1 MTSRRPL
8 VIEDGLVSE
17 LSQGDTVQTGGSST
31 EVVAGSGLV
40 GGGSVGPNIR
50 LDFAVAPNPS
60 GVIYVGDTIGNDGVA
75 SANATVALASGNKA
89 AAEGSTALSSGNAAL
104 STAVD
109 ALASGNA
116 ALDLVPTLVGGGP
129 TAVLT
134 AASAVASG
142 YSVGVD
148 DAGKVQSIGLTVTS
162 IPISFPSSAVV
173 FDTDNTNTGPAVYDS
188 TNNRVV
194 ITYRDSGSSYY
205 GKALVG
211 TVSGTSISFGTA
223 VVFESANTTYIS
235 ATYDSTNNRV
245 VISYRDN
252 GNSGYG
258 TAIVGTVSGTSISF
272 GTAVVFESANSY
284 YISATY
290 DSTNNRVV
298 ISYRD
303 NGNSSYGTTIVG
315 TVSGTSIS
323 FGTAVVF
330 NSASTTLI
338 SSAYDSTNNR
348 VVMAYHDDG
357 NSSFGTAVVGTV
369 SGTSI
374 SFGTPVVFESATTNY
389 ISCIYDSINDRIV
402 IAYQDAGS
410 GNYGTAIVGTVSGT
424 SISFGTAVVFEAA
437 ATTYSTSTYD
447 FKNNRVVIVYTDNGN
462 SSYGTAIVGTV
473 SGTSISFDT
482 PVVFASSAAWTESS
496 PTYDSTSDQVVIPYR
511 DAGNSYRGTAI
522 VGSSLGE
529 TSYRPTINS
538 YPNFLGISQS
548 TVASGSPCLVNL
560 PGALYTDPT
569 ASLTTG
575 EFYYADPTT
584 SGVTTTSTKPASWD
598 GQVPWNYIGR
608 AVTSSGLML
617 LKSI

>member
-1 MTSRRPL
+1 MTSLRPL
-8 VIEDGLVSE
+8 VIQDGLISE
-17 LSQGDTVQTGGSST
+17 LSAGDTVQTGGSST

-75 SANATVALASGNKA
+75 SVNATVALASGNKA
-89 AAEGSTALSSGNAAL
+89 ATEGSTALSSGNAAL
-104 STAVD
+104 STAFG

-116 ALDLVPTLVGGGP
+116 ALDLVPTLGGGGP

-162 IPISFPSSAVV
+162 NSLSFPSSAVV
-173 FDTDNTNTGPAVYDS
+173 FEAAPVSDTS
-188 TNNRVV
+188 T
-194 ITYRDSGSSYY
+194 
-205 GKALVG
+205 
-211 TVSGTSISFGTA
+211 
-223 VVFESANTTYIS
+223 
-235 ATYDSTNNRV
+235 TYDSTNNRV
-245 VISYRDN
+245 VIAYKDLDN
-252 GNSGYG
+252 SQYG

-272 GTAVVFESANSY
+272 GTAVVFESATTDN
-284 YISATY
+284 ISSTY
-290 DSTNNRVV
+290 DSTNNKVV
-298 ISYRD
+298 ITYWD
-303 NGNSSYGTTIVG
+303 EGNSYYGTAIVG

-330 NSASTTLI
+330 LSSTTYTTN
-338 SSAYDSTNNR
+338 AVYDSTNDR
-348 VVMAYHDDG
+348 VVVAYTNG
-357 NSSFGTAVVGTV
+357 GSSFAGTAVVGTV

-374 SFGTPVVFESATTNY
+374 SFGTPVVFEASAVDYNSAT
-389 ISCIYDSINDRIV
+389 YDSTNDRVV
-402 IAYQDAGS
+402 IAYRDT
-410 GNYGTAIVGTVSGT
+410 GNSSYGTAIVGTVSGT
-424 SISFGTAVVFEAA
+424 SISFGTAVVFES
-437 ATTYSTSTYD
+437 ATMLGSSCTYDSTNDRVVISYRDSSHSYYGTSIVGTVSGTSISFGTVVEFQASGVYDIASTYD
-447 FKNNRVVIVYTDNGN
+447 SSSGKIIIAFRDAGN
-462 SSYGTAIVGTV
+462 LEYGTAIVGTV
-473 SGTSISFDT
+473 SGTSISFAT
-482 PVVFASSAAWTESS
+482 AVVFESAVSQQIS
-496 PTYDSTSDQVVIPYR
+496 ITYDSTNSNAVIAYK
-511 DAGNSYRGTAI
+511 DEGNLQHGTAI
-522 VGSSLGE
+522 VANTLGGT
-529 TSYRPTINS
+529 TSRPTLNS

-569 ASLTTG
+569 AGLTTG
-575 EFYYADPTT
+575 EFYYVDPTT
-584 SGVTTTSTKPASWD
+584 SGVTATSTKPASWN

>member
-1 MTSRRPL
+1 MVSRRPL

-17 LSQGDTVQTGGSST
+17 LSQGDLVQTGGSST
-31 EVVAGSGLV
+31 ELVAGSGLV

-75 SANATVALASGNKA
+75 SVNATIALASGNKA
-89 AAEGSTALSSGNAAL
+89 NTESFTALSSGNAAL
-104 STAVD
+104 STAVG

-162 IPISFPSSAVV
+162 NPLSFPSSAVV
-173 FDTDNTNTGPAVYDS
+173 F
-188 TNNRVV
+188 
-194 ITYRDSGSSYY
+194 
-205 GKALVG
+205 
-211 TVSGTSISFGTA
+211 
-223 VVFESANTTYIS
+223 ESANSQRIS
-235 ATYDSTNNRV
+235 TTYDSTNNRV
-245 VISYRDN
+245 VIAYADV
-252 GNSGYG
+252 GNSYYG

-272 GTAVVFESANSY
+272 GTAVVFESGNTDYLSSTYDSTNDRVVFAYSDVNNSSY
-284 YISATY
+284 GTAIVGTVSGTSISFGSPVVFEAATTFDTSSTY

-298 ISYRD
+298 IVYND
-303 NGNSSYGTTIVG
+303 AAAGGYNTALVC

-330 NSASTTLI
+330 GSANTNYLSST
-338 SSAYDSTNNR
+338 YDSTNNR
-348 VVMAYHDDG
+348 VVVAYRDFG
-357 NSSFGTAVVGTV
+357 NSS
-369 SGTSI
+369 
-374 SFGTPVVFESATTNY
+374 
-389 ISCIYDSINDRIV
+389 
-402 IAYQDAGS
+402 
-410 GNYGTAIVGTVSGT
+410 YGTAIVGTVSGT
-424 SISFGTAVVFEAA
+424 SISFGTAVVFESSDMVGSSC
-437 ATTYSTSTYD
+437 TYDSTNDRVVIAYRAGAHSYYGTSIVGTVSGTSISFGTLVQFQASGVYDITSTYD
-447 FKNNRVVIVYTDNGN
+447 SSSGKVIIAYRDAGN
-462 SSYGTAIVGTV
+462 SEYGTAIVGTV
-473 SGTSISFDT
+473 SGTSISFAT
-482 PVVFASSAAWTESS
+482 AVVFESAVSQDVS
-496 PTYDSTSDQVVIPYR
+496 ITYDSTNSNAVIAYR
-511 DAGNSYRGTAI
+511 DEGNANYGTAI
-522 VGSSLGE
+522 VANTLGAT
-529 TSYRPTINS
+529 TSRPTINS
-538 YPNFLGISQS
+538 YTNFLGISQS

-569 ASLTTG
+569 AGLTPG
-575 EFYYADPTT
+575 EFYYVDPTT

-598 GQVPWNYIGR
+598 GQVPWDYIGR

>member
-40 GGGSVGPNIR
+40 GGGSIGPNIR

-75 SANATVALASGNKA
+75 SVNATVALASGNKA
-89 AAEGSTALSSGNAAL
+89 ATEGSTALSSGNAAL
-104 STAVD
+104 STAVG

-162 IPISFPSSAVV
+162 NPLSFPSSEVV
-173 FDTDNTNTGPAVYDS
+173 FESASSVYFAPTYDS
-188 TNNRVV
+188 SNNRVV
-194 ITYRDSGSSYY
+194 ISYQDNGNSGY
-205 GKALVG
+205 GTSIVG
-211 TVSGTSISFGTA
+211 TVSGTSITFGTA
-223 VVFESANTTYIS
+223 VVFQSSASYYIAS
-235 ATYDSTNNRV
+235 TYDSTNNKV
-245 VISYRDN
+245 VIAYY

-272 GTAVVFESANSY
+272 GSAVVFESAVIGQPSV
-284 YISATY
+284 TY

-298 ISYRD
+298 IVYPDDANSY
-303 NGNSSYGTTIVG
+303 YGTSIVG

-323 FGTAVVF
+323 FGSAVVF
-330 NSASTTLI
+330 ESAG
-338 SSAYDSTNNR
+338 SSNTFATYDSTNDR
-348 VVMAYHDDG
+348 VVVINVDGG
-357 NSSFGTAVVGTV
+357 NSYYGTAYVGTV

-374 SFGTPVVFESATTNY
+374 SFGTKVVFEPS
-389 ISCIYDSINDRIV
+389 SCDYFQCVYDSTNDRVV
-402 IAYQDAGS
+402 IAYRHTS
-410 GNYGTAIVGTVSGT
+410 NSNYGTAIVGAVSGT
-424 SISFGTAVVFEAA
+424 SISFGTAVVFESASTNYLS
-437 ATTYSTSTYD
+437 TTYDST
-447 FKNNRVVIVYTDNGN
+447 NNKVVISYRDAAN
-462 SSYGTAIVGTV
+462 SDYGTSIVGTV
-473 SGTSISFDT
+473 SGSSISFDT
-482 PVVFASSAAWTESS
+482 AVVFASSNTPYIAS
-496 PTYDSTSDQVVIPYR
+496 TYDSTNNNVVISYR
-511 DAGNSYRGTAI
+511 DAGNSDYGTAI
-522 VGSSLGE
+522 VANTLGGT
-529 TSYRPTINS
+529 TSTPTLNS

-569 ASLTTG
+569 AGLTTG
-575 EFYYADPTT
+575 EFYYVDPTT
-584 SGVTTTSTKPASWD
+584 SGVTTTSTKPTSWD

>member
-1 MTSRRPL
+1 MTSLRPL
-8 VIEDGLVSE
+8 VIEDGFVSE
-17 LSQGDTVQTGGSST
+17 LSAGDTVQTGGSST

-75 SANATVALASGNKA
+75 SVNATVALASGNKA
-89 AAEGSTALSSGNAAL
+89 ATEGSTALSSGNAAL
-104 STAVD
+104 STAVG

-162 IPISFPSSAVV
+162 NPLSFPSSAVV
-173 FDTDNTNTGPAVYDS
+173 FESARADDISPVYDTANNKVVIAYRDYANSQYGTAIVGTVSGTSISYGTPVIFESAASNNCSATYDSSNNKVVIAYKDEGNSNYGTAIVGTVSGTSISFGTAVVFEAASSFDMSS
-188 TNNRVV
+188 TYDSLNNRVV
-194 ITYRDSGSSYY
+194 IAYRDVGNSEY
-205 GKALVG
+205 GTAIVG

-223 VVFESANTTYIS
+223 VVFESATTYSIA

-245 VISYRDN
+245 VIAYRDYANSQYGTAIVGTVSGTSISYGTPVIFESAASNNCSATYDSSNNKVVIAYKDEGNSNYGTAIVGTVSGTSISFGTAVVFETATSTEISTTYESKASQVVISYRDE
-252 GNSGYG
+252 GNSSYG

-272 GTAVVFESANSY
+272 GTAVVFESANTLK
-284 YISATY
+284 ISSTY
-290 DSTNNRVV
+290 DSTNNQV
-298 ISYRD
+298 
-303 NGNSSYGTTIVG
+303 
-315 TVSGTSIS
+315 
-323 FGTAVVF
+323 
-330 NSASTTLI
+330 
-338 SSAYDSTNNR
+338 
-348 VVMAYHDDG
+348 
-357 NSSFGTAVVGTV
+357 
-369 SGTSI
+369 
-374 SFGTPVVFESATTNY
+374 
-389 ISCIYDSINDRIV
+389 V
-402 IAYQDAGS
+402 IAYQDYDNS
-410 GNYGTAIVGTVSGT
+410 LYGT
-424 SISFGTAVVFEAA
+424 SIVT
-437 ATTYSTSTYD
+437 
-447 FKNNRVVIVYTDNGN
+447 
-462 SSYGTAIVGTV
+462 
-473 SGTSISFDT
+473 
-482 PVVFASSAAWTESS
+482 
-496 PTYDSTSDQVVIPYR
+496 
-511 DAGNSYRGTAI
+511 
-522 VGSSLGE
+522 SSLISN
-529 TSYRPTINS
+529 SYRPTINS

-569 ASLTTG
+569 AGLTTG
-575 EFYYADPTT
+575 GFYYADPTT

>member
-75 SANATVALASGNKA
+75 SVNATVALASGNKA

-104 STAVD
+104 STAVG

-162 IPISFPSSAVV
+162 NPLSFPSSAVV
-173 FDTDNTNTGPAVYDS
+173 FE
-188 TNNRVV
+188 
-194 ITYRDSGSSYY
+194 SGAS
-205 GKALVG
+205 V
-211 TVSGTSISFGTA
+211 
-223 VVFESANTTYIS
+223 NIS

-245 VISYRDN
+245 VIAYTDN
-252 GNSGYG
+252 DNSQYG

-272 GTAVVFESANSY
+272 GTAVVFESATTSS
-284 YISATY
+284 ISTTY
-290 DSTNNRVV
+290 DSTNNKAV
-298 ISYRD
+298 ITYAD
-303 NGNSSYGTTIVG
+303 EGNS
-315 TVSGTSIS
+315 
-323 FGTAVVF
+323 F
-330 NSASTTLI
+330 
-338 SSAYDSTNNR
+338 
-348 VVMAYHDDG
+348 
-357 NSSFGTAVVGTV
+357 
-369 SGTSI
+369 
-374 SFGTPVVFESATTNY
+374 
-389 ISCIYDSINDRIV
+389 
-402 IAYQDAGS
+402 
-410 GNYGTAIVGTVSGT
+410 YGTAIVGTVSGT
-424 SISFGTAVVFEAA
+424 SISFGTAVVFESTAGGSYGITG
-437 ATTYSTSTYD
+437 TTYSTYDST
-447 FKNNRVVIVYTDNGN
+447 NNRVVIAYRDGYYGYGN
-462 SSYGTAIVGTV
+462 AIVGTV

-482 PVVFASSAAWTESS
+482 PVVFASSTAWTESN

-529 TSYRPTINS
+529 NNYRPTINS

-569 ASLTTG
+569 AGLTTG

-584 SGVTTTSTKPASWD
+584 SGVTTTSTKPTSWD

>member
-1 MTSRRPL
+1 MTSLRPL
-8 VIEDGLVSE
+8 VIQDGLVSE

-40 GGGSVGPNIR
+40 GGGSIGPNIR

-75 SANATVALASGNKA
+75 SVNATVALASGNKA
-89 AAEGSTALSSGNAAL
+89 ATEGSTALSSGNAAL
-104 STAVD
+104 STAVG

-162 IPISFPSSAVV
+162 NPLSFPSSEVV
-173 FDTDNTNTGPAVYDS
+173 FESASSVYYAPIYDS
-188 TNNRVV
+188 SNNRVV
-194 ITYRDSGSSYY
+194 ISYQDAANSSY
-205 GKALVG
+205 GTSVVG
-211 TVSGTSISFGTA
+211 TVSGTSITFGTA
-223 VVFESANTTYIS
+223 VVFQSSASYYIAS
-235 ATYDSTNNRV
+235 TYDSTNNKV
-245 VISYRDN
+245 VIAYY

-272 GTAVVFESANSY
+272 GSAVVFESAVIGQPSV
-284 YISATY
+284 TY

-298 ISYRD
+298 IVYPDDANSY
-303 NGNSSYGTTIVG
+303 YGT
-315 TVSGTSIS
+315 S
-323 FGTAVVF
+323 
-330 NSASTTLI
+330 
-338 SSAYDSTNNR
+338 
-348 VVMAYHDDG
+348 
-357 NSSFGTAVVGTV
+357 
-369 SGTSI
+369 
-374 SFGTPVVFESATTNY
+374 
-389 ISCIYDSINDRIV
+389 
-402 IAYQDAGS
+402 
-410 GNYGTAIVGTVSGT
+410 IVGTVSGT
-424 SISFGTAVVFEAA
+424 SISFGTAVVFESA
-437 ATTYSTSTYD
+437 STSFISATYD
-447 FKNNRVVIVYTDNGN
+447 STNDRVVIAYQDIGN

-473 SGTSISFDT
+473 SGTSISFGT
-482 PVVFASSAAWTESS
+482 PVVFASDTSTYLSAIYDSAANKVVIAYRDDGNSGYSNAIVGTVSGSS
-496 PTYDSTSDQVVIPYR
+496 ISFDTAVVFASSDNYYIASTYDSTNNNVVISYR
-511 DAGNSYRGTAI
+511 DAGNSDYGTAI
-522 VGSSLGE
+522 VANTLGGT
-529 TSYRPTINS
+529 TSTPTLNS

-569 ASLTTG
+569 AGLTTG
-575 EFYYADPTT
+575 EFYYVDPTT
-584 SGVTTTSTKPASWD
+584 SGVTTTSTKPTSWD